1 LVKAIWIMVVWV
13 SNKGKPVSP
22 SPKRPLNHS
31 LLFSMASALIARW
44 SLSIYPDR
52 LGPYLSLVTFLGV
65 WLAWFTFFGV
75 LYGPVE
81 AKDGDQKAKERGS
94 KDV

>member
-22 SPKRPLNHS
+22 SPKRPLHH
-31 LLFSMASALIARW
+31 
-44 SLSIYPDR
+44 DR